1 MADFVTKTTESDRA
15 LERIHQLLAEI
26 KAHQQSRLNY
36 LKYPFQFFSRYSKF
50 AIVSYSTFDDIS
62 PVNSV

>member
-36 LKYPFQFFSRYSKF
+36 LKYPFQFFP
-50 AIVSYSTFDDIS
+50 DIQ
-62 PVNSV
+62 NLQFFHFNFR